1 MLAQPDNPENLL
13 FMDMRLNTMEAD
25 NSVFGAGVNMRYYS
39 DILSLEQSGDFIAAL
54 TAYRDLYLKNPK
66 DEGAIYGIAQCALAL
81 GNLETAFEFFV
92 KLLIM
97 NHDCAEAYVGRSNI
111 LFQYDQRER
120 AMSDLAKAIELDNP
134 ASVLRIDCAAILN
147 DNGLTEFAMQAL
159 QPVRDMAF
167 DDFDFKSEWI
177 FCLLAN
183 RKLEHVD
190 VKPILASFVENIEED
205 PYYAFCIGAYR
216 CLKGEDGALEHLSGF
231 LRDYPEFS
239 ERAHVLGLALPE

>member
-1 MLAQPDNPENLL
+1 MK
-13 FMDMRLNTMEAD
+13 
-25 NSVFGAGVNMRYYS
+25 YYP
-39 DILSLEQSGDFIAAL
+39 DILSLEQNGDFIAAL
-54 TAYRDLYLKNPK
+54 TAYRDLYLKDPK

-97 NHDCAEAYVGRSNI
+97 NHDCAEAYVGRANV

-134 ASVLRIDCAAILN
+134 ASMLRIDCAAILN
-147 DNGLTEFAMQAL
+147 DNGLTEFAMQSL
-159 QPVRDMAF
+159 MPVRDMAF

-183 RKLEHVD
+183 GKTDHAD
-190 VKPILASFVENIEED
+190 VKPILSSFLKNIEED
-205 PYYAFCIGAYR
+205 PYYTFCIGAYR
-216 CLKGEDGALEHLSGF
+216 CLKGEEGALEQLTIF
-231 LRDYPEFS
+231 LRDYPEFC
-239 ERAHVLGLALPE
+239 ERAHILGLALPE

>member
-1 MLAQPDNPENLL
+1 MKFYP
-13 FMDMRLNTMEAD
+13 
-25 NSVFGAGVNMRYYS
+25 
-39 DILSLEQSGDFIAAL
+39 DILSLEQNGDFIAAL
-54 TAYRDLYLKNPK
+54 TAYRDLYLKDPK

-97 NHDCAEAYVGRSNI
+97 NHDCAEAYVGRANI

-134 ASVLRIDCAAILN
+134 ASMLRIDCAAILN

-159 QPVRDMAF
+159 MPVRDEAF
-167 DDFDFKSEWI
+167 EDFDFKSEWI

-183 RKLEHVD
+183 QKLDHSD
-190 VKPILASFVENIEED
+190 VKSILASFVDHIEED
-205 PYYAFCIGAYR
+205 PYYTFCIGAYR
-216 CLKGEDGALEHLSGF
+216 CLKDEGDALEHLSHF
-231 LRDYPEFS
+231 LREYPEFE
-239 ERAHVLGLALPE
+239 ERARILGIALSEG